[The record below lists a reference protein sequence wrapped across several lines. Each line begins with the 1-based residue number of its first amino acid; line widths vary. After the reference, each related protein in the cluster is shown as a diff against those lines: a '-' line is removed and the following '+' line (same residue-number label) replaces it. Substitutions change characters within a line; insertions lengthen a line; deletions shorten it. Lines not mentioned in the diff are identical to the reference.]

1 MDHIR
6 PARRMEEV
14 EAASTKKAFLGTR
27 ALLLKG
33 LLSATSSMRGNE
45 IGLRARGLNPN
56 GPFVGDRA
64 SPFFAFIYKTPRVT
78 SAID

>member
-1 MDHIR
+1 MDHII
-6 PARRMEEV
+6 PARLMEEV
-14 EAASTKKAFLGTR
+14 EAASTRKAVLGTR

-33 LLSATSSMRGNE
+33 LLSGTSSMRGNE
-45 IGLRARGLNPN
+45 LGLRAGGLNPN

-64 SPFFAFIYKTPRVT
+64 SPFFALISKTPRVT